1 MDVKR
6 ILAELRG
13 EQTRITRA
21 IAALE
26 AISTDGI
33 KRALSTTP
41 KRRRRGRMTAAGRK
55 RLSELMM
62 KRWAQGKMRRKVKAA

>member
-13 EQTRITRA
+13 EQTRLTRA

-33 KRALSTTP
+33 KRSLSTTP

-55 RLSELMM
+55 RLSELMK
-62 KRWAQGKMRRKVKAA
+62 KRWAQGKMKRKAKAA